1 MVGDKSAWQ
10 MDNVTIAHHIQFHPP
25 MVINV
30 LSHHA
35 HKLLIRMDHV
45 VLVMTTTTG
54 IQKLP
59 HANQKFAT
67 IDKRLQDREH
77 ALIAQLISILL
88 ITRET
93 AIIVHVIN
101 LKSAKKMEN
110 VENAQVTKLFKQL
123 DQMLERNV
131 WDQLARMVSFK

>member
-1 MVGDKSAWQ
+1 
-10 MDNVTIAHHIQFHPP
+10 
-25 MVINV
+25 
-30 LSHHA
+30 
-35 HKLLIRMDHV
+35 
-45 VLVMTTTTG
+45 
-54 IQKLP
+54 
-59 HANQKFAT
+59 
-67 IDKRLQDREH
+67 
-77 ALIAQLISILL
+77 LIAQLISILL

-131 WDQLARMVSFK
+131 